1 MASKLVS
8 VNCKNEAVINDSK
21 NSNVTVEGSGE
32 PVEYVIVS
40 ETEDSERLELPLLPE
55 DCSLSLNTLVHAF
68 PGAHGLKYK
77 NSVTGASRA
86 LLMDPQ
92 GTRFLAPPDGWK
104 NKTFIVIYPHRGSG
118 MHLVLQCIYN
128 KISRNFDDVIP
139 ELWNRYFGDQN
150 TKRKKMMDECE
161 QEGDSEDSQGG
172 RGGQFT
178 AKQKRIEDPSGEKA
192 CIDLIVLGL
201 PFKTS
206 AETCKA
212 YFENFG
218 DVVLFDLKTDPSG
231 ASKGFGFVRMADF
244 DAQQRILTQQTH
256 EIDGRRCQV
265 RIPLSKGDTGSPMVT
280 RIFVGRVQEKT
291 TVDTLRKFF
300 NSEAA
305 KIDSNAFVT
314 DVFIPR
320 PFRSFAFVNFSSPAV
335 AKELMRQGD
344 FIIDGSSVAV
354 SAAAPRES
362 DFSPRYGQSASY
374 GLPSQGRHSR
384 RFSDKYGYSPE
395 TVSFKN
401 PDYASYPY
409 DPMVSRSVD
418 NWRANTYRSS
428 DTRASNRFSP
438 GYSNSPRY
446 STPARSGTSQ
456 ALASGLDALNLN
468 KMNVN
473 PDMMDAAWQAFWSTL
488 SNNSNNAGGATPSA
502 TNSNGKW

>member
-1 MASKLVS
+1 MTSEVVS
-8 VNCKNEAVINDSK
+8 VNCKSEEGIINESK
-21 NSNVTVEGSGE
+21 NSSVTVEEGNES
-32 PVEYVIVS
+32 VEYVVVS
-40 ETEDSERLELPLLPE
+40 ETEESERLELPLLPE

-77 NSVTGASRA
+77 NSITGASRA

-104 NKTFIVIYPHRGSG
+104 NKTFIVIYPHRGS
-118 MHLVLQCIYN
+118 
-128 KISRNFDDVIP
+128 
-139 ELWNRYFGDQN
+139 GDQN

-218 DVVLFDLKTDPSG
+218 EVVLFDLKTDPSG

-265 RIPLSKGDTGSPMVT
+265 RIPLSKGDTGSPVVT

-305 KIDSNAFVT
+305 KIDPNAFVT

-362 DFSPRYGQSASY
+362 DFSPRYGQNASY

-395 TVSFKN
+395 TVSFKS
-401 PDYASYPY
+401 PDYTSYPY

-428 DTRASNRFSP
+428 DARVSNRFSP

-488 SNNSNNAGGATPSA
+488 SNNSSNAGTGTPSA